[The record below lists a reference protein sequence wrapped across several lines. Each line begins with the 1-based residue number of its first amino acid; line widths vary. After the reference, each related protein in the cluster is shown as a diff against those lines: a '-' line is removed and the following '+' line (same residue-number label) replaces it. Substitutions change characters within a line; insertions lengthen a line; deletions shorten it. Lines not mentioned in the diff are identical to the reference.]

1 MNIKEAK
8 NEIKNAVR
16 IYVDKDENGKY
27 RIPREKQRP
36 VLLVGAP
43 GIGKTAIM
51 SAVATELDIG
61 FLGYT
66 ITHHT
71 RQSAIGLPFISQKEF
86 GGKTYSVTEYTMS
99 EIVAS
104 VYEAI
109 EKQGKKEGILFI
121 DEINC
126 VSETLAPAMLEL
138 LQHKK
143 FGAHEIPEG
152 WILTAAGNPP
162 EYNKSV
168 NELDMVTL
176 DRVKRLNVV
185 PDYDAFKEYALNNG
199 MHGAIVYYLSLH
211 NEYMFKAEKTV
222 DGYDFVTPRGWEDLS
237 VAIFEYERLSIP
249 VTLQFV
255 SEYVQDGKIASE
267 FLRIIRGIANAPT
280 CTGAKTR
287 KRAKSKR

>member
-36 VLLVGAP
+36 VLLIGAP

-51 SAVATELDIG
+51 SAVAAELDIG

-71 RQSAIGLPFISQKEF
+71 RQSAIGLPFISEKEF

-109 EKQGKKEGILFI
+109 EKQGKKEAY
-121 DEINC
+121 
-126 VSETLAPAMLEL
+126 S
-138 LQHKK
+138 
-143 FGAHEIPEG
+143 
-152 WILTAAGNPP
+152 
-162 EYNKSV
+162 
-168 NELDMVTL
+168 
-176 DRVKRLNVV
+176 
-185 PDYDAFKEYALNNG
+185 
-199 MHGAIVYYLSLH
+199 LS
-211 NEYMFKAEKTV
+211 
-222 DGYDFVTPRGWEDLS
+222 
-237 VAIFEYERLSIP
+237 
-249 VTLQFV
+249 
-255 SEYVQDGKIASE
+255 
-267 FLRIIRGIANAPT
+267 
-280 CTGAKTR
+280 TR
-287 KRAKSKR
+287 

>member
-126 VSETLAPAMLEL
+126 VSETLAPAS
-138 LQHKK
+138 
-143 FGAHEIPEG
+143 
-152 WILTAAGNPP
+152 GNKP
-162 EYNKSV
+162 
-168 NELDMVTL
+168 
-176 DRVKRLNVV
+176 
-185 PDYDAFKEYALNNG
+185 
-199 MHGAIVYYLSLH
+199 
-211 NEYMFKAEKTV
+211 
-222 DGYDFVTPRGWEDLS
+222 
-237 VAIFEYERLSIP
+237 
-249 VTLQFV
+249 
-255 SEYVQDGKIASE
+255 
-267 FLRIIRGIANAPT
+267 
-280 CTGAKTR
+280 
-287 KRAKSKR
+287 

>member
-36 VLLVGAP
+36 VLLIGAP

-51 SAVATELDIG
+51 SAVAAELDIG

-71 RQSAIGLPFISQKEF
+71 RQSAIGLPFISEKEF

-143 FGAHEIPEG
+143 FDK
-152 WILTAAGNPP
+152 L
-162 EYNKSV
+162 
-168 NELDMVTL
+168 
-176 DRVKRLNVV
+176 RVRN
-185 PDYDAFKEYALNNG
+185 
-199 MHGAIVYYLSLH
+199 S
-211 NEYMFKAEKTV
+211 
-222 DGYDFVTPRGWEDLS
+222 
-237 VAIFEYERLSIP
+237 
-249 VTLQFV
+249 
-255 SEYVQDGKIASE
+255 
-267 FLRIIRGIANAPT
+267 
-280 CTGAKTR
+280 
-287 KRAKSKR
+287 RARHARTSAT